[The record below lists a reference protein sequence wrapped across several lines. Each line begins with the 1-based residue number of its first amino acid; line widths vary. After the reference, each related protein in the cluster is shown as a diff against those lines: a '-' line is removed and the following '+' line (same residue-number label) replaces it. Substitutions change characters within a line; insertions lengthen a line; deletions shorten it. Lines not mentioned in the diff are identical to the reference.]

1 MSDETCMSMIYKMF
15 DYIALDWM
23 SGNVVIDG
31 VRFGKGLAIKLWVL
45 ANKCL
50 V

>member
-1 MSDETCMSMIYKMF
+1 MPMIYNMF
-15 DYIALDWM
+15 DYIVLDWM

-31 VRFGKGLAIKLWVL
+31 VRFGKGLAIKLSVL